1 MIIFM
6 IAWSVII
13 IGSLGMAHYW
23 KHEAEDYLNRAI
35 ASANECLRLQHE
47 LIFLRQKYEE
57 AKRLGVFTDEQKEP
71 R

>member
-6 IAWSVII
+6 IAWSVIM

-35 ASANECLRLQHE
+35 VSANERVKLERE
-47 LIFLRQKYEE
+47 LIFLRQKYEV
-57 AKRLGVFTDEQKEP
+57 AKRTGVFIDG
-71 R
+71 

>member
-6 IAWSVII
+6 IAWSVIM

-35 ASANECLRLQHE
+35 ASANERVKLERE
-47 LIFLRQKYEE
+47 LIFLRQKYEV
-57 AKRLGVFTDEQKEP
+57 AKRTGVFIDG
-71 R
+71 